1 MTEPVKLSNIDR
13 KMRNVIVDMDV
24 DILEKI
30 RKDSITDKSLNKK
43 TKKNKS
49 IMSKLKFW
57 I

>member
-1 MTEPVKLSNIDR
+1 MTDPVKLSNIDR
-13 KMRNVIVDMDV
+13 KMQNVIVDMDV

-57 I
+57 K